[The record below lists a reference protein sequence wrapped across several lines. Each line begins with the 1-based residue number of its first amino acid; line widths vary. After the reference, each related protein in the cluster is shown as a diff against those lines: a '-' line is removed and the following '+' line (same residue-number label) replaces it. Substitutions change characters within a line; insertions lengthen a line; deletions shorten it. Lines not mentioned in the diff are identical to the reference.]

1 MSDIIHLLPDS
12 VANQIAAGEVI
23 QRPAS
28 VIKELVENAIDAEA
42 QEIHVL
48 ITDAGKTCIQVIDDG
63 KGMSETDARLA
74 FERHA
79 TSKIREANDL
89 FALRTM
95 GFRGE
100 ALASIAA
107 VAEVELKTR
116 MENEELGTRLLIA
129 GSKVES
135 QEAVSCAKGSNFSVK
150 NLFFNVPARR
160 KFLKANSTELSNVL
174 TEFERIAL
182 VHPEV
187 AFYLY
192 SNDTELFNLPV
203 MPLRQRILAV
213 FGKKLNQQLL
223 SVEVDTTM
231 IRVSGYVA
239 KPESARKK
247 GAHQFFFVN
256 GRYMRHPYFHKAVME
271 AYEHLIPVGE
281 QISYFIYLEVDPAN
295 IDVNIHP
302 TKTEIKFEN
311 EQAIWQILSA
321 AVKES
326 LGKFSA
332 IPQIDFDTEDMP
344 EIPAFSQGFS
354 VEPPKVHFN
363 TDFNP
368 FKTASSAAYSSSG
381 SYGEGTKTNREWE
394 GLYAGLEK
402 ASRMNEPLVEEKEPE
417 AIDWSSREPSVDDL
431 VHTESFL
438 SKISAP
444 VIEKEAQH
452 LQVKGRFILTSVKSG
467 LMLIDQ
473 QRAHVRVLFDRY
485 LAQLQQRQG
494 VSQGVLFPEII
505 QFPASEAA
513 MLDSILEDMAAIGF
527 ELTSL
532 GGGSYAINGVPEG
545 IEGLN
550 PVELVRNMVHTAIDK
565 GSDVKEEV
573 QTLLALT
580 LARAA
585 AISYGQVLSNVEMS
599 NLVDSLFACPSP
611 NYTPDGRVIL
621 ATLKEEEIEKLFK

>member
-23 QRPAS
+23 ERPAS

-116 MENEELGTRLLIA
+116 LENEELGTRLLIA

-174 TEFERIAL
+174 AEFERIVL

-247 GAHQFFFVN
+247 GAHQYFFVN

-494 VSQGVLFPEII
+494 ISQGVLFPEII

-599 NLVDSLFACPSP
+599 NLVDSLFACSSP